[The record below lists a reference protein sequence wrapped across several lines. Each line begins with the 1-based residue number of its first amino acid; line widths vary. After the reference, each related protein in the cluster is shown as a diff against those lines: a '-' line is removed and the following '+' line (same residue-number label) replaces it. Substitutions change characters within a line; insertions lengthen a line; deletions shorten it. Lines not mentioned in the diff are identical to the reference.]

1 MKAAKHNIDSS
12 LDHKYQIQ
20 LQQKTDTLR
29 NVVETEIKEFAKY
42 TPNIKNDQNS
52 TNLSEMTPL
61 LGTLSSSPSPASLYG
76 VIREHEMLI
85 TNVQTNVLPLS
96 AEDSIINQRM
106 QRRRDRRN
114 MIIGLILA
122 LLTLAILVTF
132 IYFRFIY

>member
-1 MKAAKHNIDSS
+1 
-12 LDHKYQIQ
+12 
-20 LQQKTDTLR
+20 
-29 NVVETEIKEFAKY
+29 
-42 TPNIKNDQNS
+42 
-52 TNLSEMTPL
+52 MTPL
-61 LGTLSSSPSPASLYG
+61 LGTLSSSPSPASLYDDAEDGDIYDVQSIQSIQSMQNAFDALYG
-76 VIREHEMLI
+76 VIREQEMLI

-132 IYFRFIY
+132 